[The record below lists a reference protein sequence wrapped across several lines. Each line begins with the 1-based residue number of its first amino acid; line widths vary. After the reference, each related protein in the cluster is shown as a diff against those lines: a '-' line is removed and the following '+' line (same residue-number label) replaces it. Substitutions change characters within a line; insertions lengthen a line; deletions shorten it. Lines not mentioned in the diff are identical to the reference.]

1 MEAYNYPIFATM
13 YHPEYQVLDFAT
25 EKKWNIIGDNITDEV
40 AFRLSLMLNR
50 KARENSNR
58 VPKNN
63 EEFFNKRISID

>member
-1 MEAYNYPIFATM
+1 MEAYKYPIFATM

-25 EKKWNIIGDNITDEV
+25 EKKCNIIGDNIRDEV